1 VTKFHRLL
9 VRAALPLVAGLVLL
23 SLPLTAAQA
32 APPLLG
38 EPTSIG
44 QAIIGFTDGA
54 RPAVQPGQRLAGFP
68 VTQVSTNG
76 NFVVVEAGD
85 VGVVRRAVS
94 GMNGVR
100 YVEDNIVLHTLG
112 TPNDARYGEQYGPG
126 MMGFPAAWGQ
136 VGYGSSSITVALV
149 DTGIRRTH
157 QDFVGGRVLQGHDYV
172 GGDSDPNDTCG
183 HGTHTSGT
191 VGATTNNGVG
201 VAGMSQAKILPMK
214 ALDSVGGILNV
225 TCTGSAANISQAIL
239 DSADQ
244 GAKVI
249 SMSIGGGASATEENA
264 VNYAWNK
271 GVLLVAAAGNDG
283 ASNSVDYPG
292 AYPNVIAV
300 AALTS
305 GKVRASYSDAG
316 PEVDIAAPG
325 SAVLSTYNTNDT
337 SYTSLDG
344 TSMATPH
351 VAGALALALGCAP
364 VGTTPTAVRSAL
376 YSTAEDLG
384 AAGRDDIYGN
394 GLARA
399 DRLVAQV
406 CGGGGGGNQAP
417 TAAFSSSTSGLTV
430 NVNGSASSD
439 PNGDALTYA
448 WTFGDGGTATGA
460 TASHTYAAA
469 GTYTVTL
476 TVDDGHGGTNST
488 SSALTVGT
496 GGDPDPSTPS
506 VTSGQSVVVS
516 LSGTGAEKFYKI
528 AVPAGANQLQV
539 VMTGAACGLLSCPLD
554 ADLYTR
560 QSARPT
566 DTVYA
571 CRPNASGNNE
581 TCTHASPGQGYWY
594 IRVKSY
600 SGSGQVTVKATTT

>member
-1 VTKFHRLL
+1 L
-9 VRAALPLVAGLVLL
+9 VSRVALPLVAGLILL
-23 SLPLTAAQA
+23 SLPLTAASA
-32 APPLLG
+32 VPSLPL
-38 EPTSIG
+38 EPTSLG
-44 QAIIGFTDGA
+44 QAIVGFDAGA
-54 RPAVQPGQRLAGFP
+54 LPAVNAGGRLGGLP
-68 VTQVSTNG
+68 VTQVSRNG
-76 NFVVVEAGD
+76 NFIVVATDD
-85 VGVVRRAVS
+85 VGVARRAVA
-94 GMNGVR
+94 GVRGVR
-100 YVEDNIVLHTLG
+100 YVEDNIVLHTLAI
-112 TPNDARYGEQYGPG
+112 PNDARYGEQYGPG

-214 ALDSVGGILNV
+214 ALDSVGGLLNV
-225 TCTGSAANISQAIL
+225 TCTGSAANISQAIM
-239 DSADQ
+239 DAADQ

-283 ASNSVDYPG
+283 ASNSVDYPA

-316 PEVDIAAPG
+316 PQVDVAAPG
-325 SAVLSTYNTNDT
+325 SGVLSTYNSNDT

-351 VAGALALALGCAP
+351 VAGALALALSCAP
-364 VGTTPTAVRSAL
+364 GTSPSAMTSAL
-376 YSTAEDLG
+376 TGTAEDLG
-384 AAGRDDIYGN
+384 AAGKDDIYGY

-399 DRLVAQV
+399 DRLVAQL
-406 CGGGGGGNQAP
+406 CGGGANQPP

-448 WTFGDGGTATGA
+448 WTFGDGGTATGV
-460 TASHTYAAA
+460 TASHTYATA
-469 GTYTVTL
+469 GTYTVGL
-476 TVDDGHGGTNST
+476 TVNDGHGGTNAT
-488 SSALTVGT
+488 SSSVTVGT
-496 GGDPDPSTPS
+496 GGDPDPATPNL
-506 VTSGQSVVVS
+506 TSGQSVAVTV
-516 LSGTGAEKFYKI
+516 SGTGAEKFYKI
-528 AVPAGANQLQV
+528 AVPAGATQLQV
-539 VMTGAACGLLSCPLD
+539 VMTGPACGLLNCPLD

-560 QSARPT
+560 QGAKPT

-581 TCTHASPGQGYWY
+581 TCTHASPTQGYWY

-600 SGSGQVTVKATTT
+600 SGSGTVNLKATLT